1 MTATTTAADN
11 ERSILEFRREPLAD
25 GVQVA
30 HVAARRGENSLVHH
44 HTRTRDTFY
53 VLSGELSVSL
63 YLTSGDIP
71 SDCYNTIGVIELI
84 IFKGDDGRETHRVL
98 LQRGSVLVIEPG
110 VVHCASNLHDTV
122 CRFLCIEGVGD
133 YDFVHDDLRALG
145 LRESSRR

>member
-1 MTATTTAADN
+1 MTATTAAEN
-11 ERSILEFRREPLAD
+11 ERSILEFRREQLAE

-53 VLSGELSVSL
+53 VLSGQLTISL
-63 YLTSGDIP
+63 YLASADIP
-71 SDCYNTIGVIELI
+71 SDCYNTIGVYELI
-84 IFKGDDGRETHRVL
+84 ISKGEDGQNVHRVI
-98 LQRGSVLVIEPG
+98 LQRGAVLVIEPG
-110 VVHCASNLHDTV
+110 VVHCASNLHDDV